1 MPRSRRPK
9 SSPAKPK
16 QRQKP
21 RKPRPPQ
28 PQKPPRKKRLP
39 ATTQAQRKP
48 NPLLQLLRRSLHK
61 ATKVVV
67 LGIGNE
73 LRGDDAAGVLV
84 ARALLK
90 KRRTLVVIEG
100 GSAPENFTGVI
111 IKAKPSHVVLVDAAH
126 MELEPGAIR
135 IVAPQSIDGAS
146 FSTHTLPAG
155 VIISYLK
162 RSIECEVITIGI
174 QPKQTEFGTTVAP
187 EVTMAVAR
195 VAKALALFGR

>member
-16 QRQKP
+16 
-21 RKPRPPQ
+21 
-28 PQKPPRKKRLP
+28 
-39 ATTQAQRKP
+39 RKP
-48 NPLLQLLRRSLHK
+48 NRPPTRRPKPPKASQLLQLLQRSLHK

-84 ARALLK
+84 ARALL
-90 KRRTLVVIEG
+90 RTGGKLTSIEG

-111 IKAKPSHVVLVDAAH
+111 VKAKPSHVVLVDAAR

-155 VIISYLK
+155 VLISYLTQ
-162 RSIECEVITIGI
+162 SIGCEVITIGI
-174 QPKQTEFGTTVAP
+174 QPRQTEFGTAVAP
-187 EVTMAVAR
+187 EVLRAVSQLAG
-195 VAKALALFGR
+195 ALISAVGD